1 MKWFCAVYDR
11 LQGKV
16 CMTVNANTEDE
27 ADEMAMIAA
36 AELGCVHVTDVICS
50 LDEDDV

>member
-1 MKWFCAVYDR
+1 MKWFCAIYDR
-11 LQGKV
+11 FQGRITL
-16 CMTVNANTEDE
+16 TVNAETEDE
-27 ADEMAMIAA
+27 ADEEAMISA